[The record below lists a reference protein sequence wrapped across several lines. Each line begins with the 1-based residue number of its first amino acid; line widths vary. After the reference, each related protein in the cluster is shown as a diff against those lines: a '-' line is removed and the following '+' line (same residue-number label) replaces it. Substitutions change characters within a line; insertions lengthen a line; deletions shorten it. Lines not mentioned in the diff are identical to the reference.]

1 VVSADV
7 PEPAAGHPGPASI
20 ALPAAIR
27 AALIAYARAEYPNEM
42 CGVIAG
48 SADPAADGH
57 ALEWFPAR
65 NEAASP
71 LRYVIHP
78 DDAYRIFRTID
89 DADLAYWAVVHS
101 HVRSPAVPS
110 PTDLGLALFPEALYV
125 LVSLADSEADP
136 VTGAPSV
143 RAWRIV
149 DGSSIEVELTG

>member
-1 VVSADV
+1 MVT
-7 PEPAAGHPGPASI
+7 PERPVPAAHPGPAAVAISSE
-20 ALPAAIR
+20 IR
-27 AALIAYARAEYPNEM
+27 AALIAHARAEYPNEM

-48 SADPAADGH
+48 SADPADGGQ

-78 DDAYRIFRTID
+78 DDAYRIFRSID
-89 DADLAYWAVVHS
+89 DADRAYWAVVHS

-110 PTDLGLALFPEALYV
+110 PTDLGLALFPEALYI
-125 LVSLADSEADP
+125 LVSLAKSEADP
-136 VTGAPSV
+136 VSGAPSV

-149 DGSSIEVELTG
+149 DGTSFEVALTR